1 MQQTSVTRAGRYLVL
16 GLALVSACAL
26 LACTD
31 EAGERRDVRTTVPVT
46 RGLITALQGQVITIP
61 NGAIFSAEIGN
72 NPVILLFNPANNFP
86 RNTNTTTTF
95 SLTRTDAVATGTVN
109 FGSCD
114 FAISEA
120 GLGLQIGQTVAF
132 PTCLIRV
139 SADDV
144 EVGGIPASG
153 VITLV
158 LMNAVDTVTS
168 TPLTASVGIRTNGLL
183 RINNVD
189 TSLNT
194 NALAPAG
201 TSSP

>member
-1 MQQTSVTRAGRYLVL
+1 
-16 GLALVSACAL
+16 
-26 LACTD
+26 
-31 EAGERRDVRTTVPVT
+31 
-46 RGLITALQGQVITIP
+46 
-61 NGAIFSAEIGN
+61 
-72 NPVILLFNPANNFP
+72 
-86 RNTNTTTTF
+86 
-95 SLTRTDAVATGTVN
+95 VN

-114 FAISEA
+114 FAVTGA
-120 GLGLQIGQTVAF
+120 GLGLQVGQTVAF